1 MAILQQGLTLE
12 EFLMLP
18 EEKPALEFWEGLV
31 TQKVSPKTHH
41 SRLQGKLV
49 ELINQFAEP
58 RKLALAF
65 PEIRATY
72 DGSSLVPD
80 VAVYRWERIPR
91 EPNGRPVNDLF
102 LPPDIAIEIASPK
115 QTLEDLAN
123 KCRWYVQHGVA
134 IAIMV
139 DPQDDNV
146 IRYAPNVDQRVL
158 GGDERIDLDA
168 VLPGFQL
175 TVKELFDTLVLD

>member
-1 MAILQQGLTLE
+1 MAVLQQGLTLE

-31 TQKVSPKTHH
+31 TQKGSPKTRHA
-41 SRLQGKLV
+41 RMQYKFA
-49 ELINQFAEP
+49 ELINHFAEP

-65 PEIRATY
+65 PELRATY

-80 VAVYRWERIPR
+80 VAVYWWERIPR

-115 QTLEDLAN
+115 QSLDDLAN

-134 IAIMV
+134 IAITV
-139 DPQDDNV
+139 DQENDNV
-146 IRYAPNVDQRVL
+146 TQFAANVEPRVL
-158 GGDERIDLDA
+158 GEDEGIDLDA
-168 VLPGFQL
+168 VLPGFHV
-175 TVKELFDTLVLD
+175 TVKELFNTLVLD

>member
-1 MAILQQGLTLE
+1 MAVLQQGLTLE

-31 TQKVSPKTHH
+31 TQKVSPKTRHA
-41 SRLQGKLV
+41 RMQYKFA
-49 ELINQFAEP
+49 ELINHFAEP

-65 PEIRATY
+65 PELRATY
-72 DGSSLVPD
+72 DGCSLVPD

-102 LPPDIAIEIASPK
+102 VPPDIAIEIASPK
-115 QTLEDLAN
+115 QSLDDLAN

-134 IAIMV
+134 IAITV
-139 DPQDDNV
+139 DPENDTVTQFAANV
-146 IRYAPNVDQRVL
+146 EPRVL
-158 GGDERIDLDA
+158 GEDAGIDLDA
-168 VLPGFQL
+168 VLPRFHV
-175 TVKELFDTLVLD
+175 TVKELFNTLVLD